1 MDASLE
7 SRRSAMEMAI
17 WVMDRK
23 QPLDVVL
30 QELDRS
36 GLEGSDRAFARTMLM
51 HVLRQSRRIDAVI
64 AGFLNKPFEAKHH
77 EIIHILRLG
86 VVQLLWLKTPPHAA
100 VHSSVEL
107 TKLIGHRNMAGLVN
121 AVLQNII
128 RAQLTPKSV
137 RGEMRDYVPRWLY
150 ESWSDAYDQRTA
162 DAMIAAQ
169 LEEPPLDIYV
179 PDNVD
184 EWAEKLEGY
193 VVHGHTVRRD
203 NARVELLPGYEDGA
217 WWVQDVAA
225 SLPVE
230 MLGHLTGKTVMDVC
244 AAPGGKTAQ
253 LAAVGA
259 HVVALDR
266 SSKRLE
272 RLRANMKRLK
282 LPVEVVVADVM
293 EWQPKKLVDAVLL
306 DAPCSATG
314 TIRRHP
320 DLIYHKN
327 LADISA
333 MAKIQSAMLP
343 KAAEWLKDGGV
354 LVYCVCSLQPEEGEL
369 QIAKFLD
376 THPHFRL
383 ESIDSLFPNEW
394 IKQGMLRC
402 LPSFLAGEGGMDGF
416 FAARLRKG

>member
-1 MDASLE
+1 
-7 SRRSAMEMAI
+7 MEMAI

-36 GLEGSDRAFARTMLM
+36 RLEGSDRAFARTLLM

-64 AGFLNKPFEAKHH
+64 AEFLTKPLDAKYH

-107 TKLIGHRNMAGLVN
+107 TKQIGLRNMAGLVN
-121 AVLQNII
+121 AVLNNII
-128 RAQLTPKSV
+128 RAQLTEKSI
-137 RGEMRDYVPRWLY
+137 RGDLRDYVPMWLY
-150 ESWSDAYDQRTA
+150 DSWVEAYGVRVA
-162 DAMIAAQ
+162 DTIVATQ

-179 PDNVD
+179 PDKV
-184 EWAEKLEGY
+184 EIWASKLQAE
-193 VVHGHTVRRD
+193 VIHGNTVRRA
-203 NARVELLPGYEDGA
+203 NARVESLEGYDEGA

-230 MLGHLTGKTVMDVC
+230 MMGHLTGKVVLDAC

-253 LAAVGA
+253 LAAAGA
-259 HVVALDR
+259 QVIALDR

-272 RLRANMKRLK
+272 RLRANMKRLNYQ
-282 LPVEVVVADVM
+282 VEVVVADVM
-293 EWQPKKLVDAVLL
+293 EWEPTKPVDAVLL

-327 LADISA
+327 PTDITA
-333 MAKIQSAMLP
+333 MARIQTAMLA
-343 KAAEWLKDGGV
+343 KAAGWVKSGGIM
-354 LVYCVCSLQPEEGEL
+354 VYCVCSLQPEEGER
-369 QIAKFLD
+369 QVERFLN
-376 THPHFRL
+376 THPHFSL
-383 ESIDSLFPNEW
+383 ESIDSLFPSEW
-394 IKQGMLRC
+394 IKEGMLRC
-402 LPSFLAGEGGMDGF
+402 LPSHLYGKGGMDGF